1 MSATKGEKMLIH
13 KHADIVNKRYTNSQS
28 NFVTLESRLD
38 QSLKLAQY
46 FKAQLEQVIDE
57 FKRRHKSN
65 WKSFNDMTICKAI
78 MVDADKILIDTT
90 MQRPVN
96 LKHIIKIINY
106 FKETMVMAIQ
116 VYEDPQKPGYYIGW
130 DGQHTAIV
138 LYILITKL
146 FGERLAD
153 FKFPV
158 VIYPMKH
165 KLEIRRNFILLNGD
179 AKEPLEHID
188 KFIHQVYGVKVDG
201 SDDPE
206 WLDTAK
212 KNDYLAQSGLFA
224 TNSKFGDED
233 EEGAFTLLADT
244 LMSKS
249 LKTRKHPEVTRMF
262 TKYWVFLNPERPVEA
277 KEARMLY
284 EYFNSCYEQKINV
297 DDQYLLD
304 LVAFNKKYFEA
315 NFTETGSFW
324 SKVKQAYEIWYQKAN
339 PETYAESGLKG
350 FVTEPRCGIPFYIA
364 QLKKSTELKT
374 PKYDVNNGFTVN
386 KDLLW

>member
-1 MSATKGEKMLIH
+1 MSVTKGEKMLIY

-57 FKRRHKSN
+57 FRRRNQGK
-65 WKSFNDMTICKAI
+65 WKSFKDMNICKAI
-78 MVDADKILIDTT
+78 MVPADKILIDST

-116 VYEDPQKPGYYIGW
+116 VYEDPQKPGHYIGW

-153 FKFPV
+153 YMFPV

-179 AKEPLEHID
+179 AKEPLEYID

-249 LKTRKHPEVTRMF
+249 LKTRKHPDVTRMF
-262 TKYWVFLNPERPVEA
+262 SKYWVYLNAERPVEA

-284 EYFNSCYEQKINV
+284 EYFDACHSQNINV

-324 SKVKQAYEIWYQKAN
+324 SKVKKAYETWYQKAN
-339 PETYAESGLKG
+339 PETYAENGLKG

-364 QLKKSTELKT
+364 QLKKSTKLKT